1 MSKRSANTP
10 PDPQPRRRLM
20 LRVGAIWA
28 GVSLAAVVWSLW
40 GMTLDRSGGAEAAA
54 HNARMLWPYWIAS
67 ASCWLGLTIVWIAL
81 RRQVSHWPKQGAWI
95 VLGVAIL
102 ARLVVLVTHNPAL
115 SDDVYRYIFD
125 GRNVAHG
132 FNPYLTDPTDRRR
145 ALADGGGAEN
155 WAGERG
161 LLPLLAYPEVTTPYL
176 PFSQY
181 VFAAMGVVCEAGGW
195 TSPEA
200 SARVFRTGLV
210 VIELLLML
218 LLLRVLRKR
227 EWSPW
232 WLALYAW
239 HPLAIDG
246 FAASGHQDVIGIALM
261 VAALAIGWANAERG
275 RGAWH
280 SIMFAALSAGAVMV
294 KPIAALA
301 GLMAVRHMPLRAW
314 IVSLIVGSIAC
325 IALAL
330 PLNWYPQ
337 QREFA
342 AWKRTADWM
351 AEKAAHFG
359 GVYEPVLCVVRHQM
373 SDGPDRQP
381 GFNLEQEWL
390 ARKIC
395 MWALAATL
403 LAIFILAR
411 DAWRATAA
419 AMLAVT
425 LCSTTCHPW
434 YLLWGLALVPI
445 GNRSWGLWVYGL
457 TISFGYAVFFTGKG
471 HALGVEWTVA
481 PEALAI
487 AYIPVAIGLC
497 VDACAMARRRRAS
510 PHVAEL
516 VTNETE

>member
-1 MSKRSANTP
+1 
-10 PDPQPRRRLM
+10 
-20 LRVGAIWA
+20 
-28 GVSLAAVVWSLW
+28 
-40 GMTLDRSGGAEAAA
+40 
-54 HNARMLWPYWIAS
+54 
-67 ASCWLGLTIVWIAL
+67 
-81 RRQVSHWPKQGAWI
+81 
-95 VLGVAIL
+95 
-102 ARLVVLVTHNPAL
+102 
-115 SDDVYRYIFD
+115 
-125 GRNVAHG
+125 
-132 FNPYLTDPTDRRR
+132 
-145 ALADGGGAEN
+145 
-155 WAGERG
+155 GERG

-195 TSPEA
+195 TSPGA

-261 VAALAIGWANAERG
+261 AAALAIGGGDPGQARG
-275 RGAWH
+275 YVR
-280 SIMFAALSAGAVMV
+280 MVVFAALSAGAVMV
-294 KPIAALA
+294 KPIAAIA
-301 GLMAVRHMPLRAW
+301 GLMVLRRLSWGAW
-314 IVSLIVGSIAC
+314 SVSLIVGSIVC

-445 GNRSWGLWVYGL
+445 GNRSWALWTYGL
-457 TISFGYAVFFTGKG
+457 TISFGYAVFVTGKG
-471 HALGVEWTVA
+471 HALGVEWTVV
-481 PEALAI
+481 PEALLI
-487 AYIPVAIGLC
+487 AYIPVAIGIC
-497 VDACAMARRRRAS
+497 IDIGAAMRRAQAG
-510 PHVAEL
+510 PEAAEL